1 MRAYRRAGVAEAC
14 LWLQDRHGVDVSFF
28 LFLIWAGIGRGALER
43 ERFERALAFSREWSE
58 NVVARLRAARRWM
71 KAAGH
76 EPLAGVSRDSVRS
89 LRDQIA
95 ERERGAEKLQ
105 LEALEHLVGGLPAAR
120 QEPAAARDAARANV
134 RRYLSL
140 LAVADEGEIESRLAT
155 ILDGATGS
163 PLDS

>member
-43 ERFERALAFSREWSE
+43 EHFGRALAFSREWSE

-95 ERERGAEKLQ
+95 ERELQAEELQ
-105 LEALEHLVGGLPAAR
+105 QRVLERLVSDLPAVR
-120 QEPAAARDAARANV
+120 QRAAAARDAAGDNL
-134 RRYLSL
+134 RRYLSA
-140 LAVADEGEIESRLAT
+140 LAVEVDGAIEARISL
-155 ILDGATGS
+155 ILDAA
-163 PLDS
+163 LE